1 MGIFKSRPQETSP
14 IDWKCCFWA
23 HSMQAAGFQIQSKSH
38 VEFWKCRLNSIFEW
52 NLLKMLTKYKLKV
65 RFFFLFPST
74 LLKIN
79 ACVFRKSLWKE
90 KVLLLV
96 DVVTSQEKLFSRGL
110 FCVEINLNIFSSWF
124 EPNNRKCSRFRPISI
139 MLCKLV
145 QEGQKTFSFYLD
157 DTQSC
162 CWIKKLHPFWKDK
175 QKLLVAS
182 FWKRRCYHLPFFF
195 MQKKGTFHWPWM
207 KKKPVLKGF

>member
-1 MGIFKSRPQETSP
+1 M
-14 IDWKCCFWA
+14 
-23 HSMQAAGFQIQSKSH
+23 
-38 VEFWKCRLNSIFEW
+38 
-52 NLLKMLTKYKLKV
+52 
-65 RFFFLFPST
+65 FPVT

-182 FWKRRCYHLPFFF
+182 FWKRICYHLPFFF
-195 MQKKGTFHWPWM
+195 MQKKVQVTGLGIAFDVSNFNWNPLIQIIQSCTNKSINSKRKATAKMVIKM
-207 KKKPVLKGF
+207 K

>member
-1 MGIFKSRPQETSP
+1 M
-14 IDWKCCFWA
+14 
-23 HSMQAAGFQIQSKSH
+23 H
-38 VEFWKCRLNSIFEW
+38 VFSERVSERKKFYF
-52 NLLKMLTKYKLKV
+52 LLM
-65 RFFFLFPST
+65 
-74 LLKIN
+74 
-79 ACVFRKSLWKE
+79 
-90 KVLLLV
+90 LLLHKK
-96 DVVTSQEKLFSRGL
+96 SYFLGAF
-110 FCVEINLNIFSSWF
+110 FCVEINLNIFRSWY
-124 EPNNRKCSRFRPISI
+124 EPKNKKCSSFRPIST

-195 MQKKGTFHWPWM
+195 MQKKVQVTGLGIAFDVSNFNWNPLIQIIQSCTNKSINSKRKATAKMVIKM
-207 KKKPVLKGF
+207 K